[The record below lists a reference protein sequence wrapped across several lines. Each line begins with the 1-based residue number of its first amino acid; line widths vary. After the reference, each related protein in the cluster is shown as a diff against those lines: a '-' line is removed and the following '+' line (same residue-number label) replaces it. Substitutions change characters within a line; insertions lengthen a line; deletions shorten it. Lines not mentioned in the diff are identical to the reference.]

1 MFTPKIGEDEPHLTS
16 LRIFLTRWVGGL
28 KTSNQVFG
36 SANIFGS
43 KKTLPA
49 RGGNLH
55 FFLSRYL
62 GWLLGRYSR
71 SCWSKK
77 SSRVPHMTE
86 NTPNFGS
93 VLEGK
98 WDPGCF
104 RKIQVGEI
112 LFHLA
117 RYIGDEIL
125 PSDVGIIS

>member
-1 MFTPKIGEDEPHLTS
+1 MFTPKIGEDFPFD

-28 KTSNQVFG
+28 KTSNQFFG

-55 FFLSRYL
+55 FFCLVTWA
-62 GWLLGRYSR
+62 GCWVVR
-71 SCWSKK
+71 SGWSKK

-86 NTPNFGS
+86 NNPNFGS
-93 VLEGK
+93 FLEGK

-104 RKIQVGEI
+104 RKIQVGDI

-117 RYIGDEIL
+117 RYTKVMKSYLVMWGL
-125 PSDVGIIS
+125 FHKP